1 MLIATQAKSVEGTQK
16 YFEQV
21 LTRGDYYLGQEVGGQ
36 WHGKGAE
43 LLGLGKGSD
52 VTKEQFSNLLKGY
65 HPESGEKLTQRIR
78 KDRRPGMDL
87 TFSVPKSVSLAWAI
101 NDNEKIVEAI
111 RESVRE
117 TMERDV
123 EPLMQRRVR
132 TGEHA
137 KTKRK
142 TQTGKLIYADFL
154 HKTSRPIDGTADPHL
169 HIHAFVINWTEQNGK
184 HYAGEFHEIVRQRP
198 SLQAKFE
205 ARLARK
211 LNRELNY
218 NSEHVR
224 FRQSGR
230 MKNGWEIKGI
240 DRSTIEKFSR
250 RTAQVEKH
258 AEEND
263 IKKLGRERQA
273 WQAPSGEEGHWQI
286 CC

>member
-1 MLIATQAKSVEGTQK
+1 
-16 YFEQV
+16 
-21 LTRGDYYLGQEVGGQ
+21 
-36 WHGKGAE
+36 
-43 LLGLGKGSD
+43 
-52 VTKEQFSNLLKGY
+52 
-65 HPESGEKLTQRIR
+65 
-78 KDRRPGMDL
+78 MDL

-230 MKNGWEIKGI
+230 MKNGWELSLIHI
-240 DRSTIEKFSR
+240 SEPTR
-250 RTAQVEKH
+250 
-258 AEEND
+258 
-263 IKKLGRERQA
+263 
-273 WQAPSGEEGHWQI
+273 PY
-286 CC
+286 